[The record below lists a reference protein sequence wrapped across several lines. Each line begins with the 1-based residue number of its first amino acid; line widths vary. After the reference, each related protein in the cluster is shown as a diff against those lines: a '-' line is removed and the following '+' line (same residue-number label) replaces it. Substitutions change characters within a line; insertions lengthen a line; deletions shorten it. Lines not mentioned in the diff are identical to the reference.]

1 MSGKVGGALGTARNR
16 ARIFVSCRPSD
27 WRPVQDMETFQ
38 NRLPIR
44 ESTSVAELT
53 GDEAFLAPFRQ
64 SDNAQEQ
71 KPTVEKFRCVVLEPL
86 GKSQIEAFAKAEG
99 VANPKALLA
108 EINRRNAWAFTRR
121 PYDLKGLVAGW
132 KKNGRLDSLRQ
143 QHETDREVSL
153 QDDPDRPDSC
163 ILSTDR
169 ALEGAERL
177 ALAMARTK
185 TRTIRSPDHYSQETD
200 SSSLD
205 AFSIL
210 RDWNSAEVKSLLRR
224 SIFDPAT
231 YGRVRFH
238 HRSIQEFLAASRLQK
253 LSAVGLMLERYMSLI
268 MTPFVRKPG
277 G

>member
-1 MSGKVGGALGTARNR
+1 
-16 ARIFVSCRPSD
+16 
-27 WRPVQDMETFQ
+27 
-38 NRLPIR
+38 
-44 ESTSVAELT
+44 
-53 GDEAFLAPFRQ
+53 
-64 SDNAQEQ
+64 
-71 KPTVEKFRCVVLEPL
+71 
-86 GKSQIEAFAKAEG
+86 
-99 VANPKALLA
+99 
-108 EINRRNAWAFTRR
+108 
-121 PYDLKGLVAGW
+121 
-132 KKNGRLDSLRQ
+132 
-143 QHETDREVSL
+143 
-153 QDDPDRPDSC
+153 
-163 ILSTDR
+163 LSTDR

-253 LSAVGLMLERYMSLI
+253 LSAVGLTKRMLLSLLFADTYGERV
-268 MTPFVRKPG
+268 VRGVRRDAGRPLRSDDRPSASERRTFHTARADTRVCPANG
-277 G
+277 RRSHGDRGRLW